1 MMQYITKAWLINLK
15 IFFNTCEDLFR
26 LPGQPDVVVRLAALA
41 VCVADVGKLP
51 LADTVVVAKVAQVIE
66 IWNAMRHWVYTTWL

>member
-1 MMQYITKAWLINLK
+1 LK
-15 IFFNTCEDLFR
+15 IFFNTCKDLFR
-26 LPGQPDVVVRLAALA
+26 LPGQPDVVVSLAALA

-66 IWNAMRHWVYTTWL
+66 I